1 MGAWDSD
8 NFGNDDAADWLSEL
22 LDGDS
27 IEPIRQTL
35 ADLLEQ
41 PSGEYLEAPECAC
54 ALAAAEVVA
63 AAQGKPAE
71 NLPEDAFKWLEAHG
85 REVAAMVELLEMAR
99 RAVGRIQ
106 ETSELK
112 DLFDESDSLE
122 EWNQVQDSLKARLG

>member
-27 IEPIRQTL
+27 IEPIRQIL